1 MDEAKNF
8 YPLFGLGA
16 NVALIVSRGTV
27 KYFSHMRKNIGLGV
41 DGWEVSLKGM
51 MHILV
56 LLGLTLCGIY
66 WWVNKFVVDYP
77 TIPNG
82 KAHKKKGYLYS
93 NFLQFFK
100 CVMLRT

>member
-1 MDEAKNF
+1 MDEAKQF

-16 NVALIVSRGTV
+16 NVAMIFSGRTIN
-27 KYFSHMRKNIGLGV
+27 YFFHMRKNLGLGV
-41 DGWEVSLKGM
+41 DGWAVSLKGM

-56 LLGLTLCGIY
+56 LLGITSCGIY

-77 TIPNG
+77 TIPKG
-82 KAHKKKGYLYS
+82 EAHKKKVYLYS
-93 NFLQFFK
+93 IFLQFFK

>member
-1 MDEAKNF
+1 MDEAKQC

-16 NVALIVSRGTV
+16 NVALNFLGRTI
-27 KYFSHMRKNIGLGV
+27 KYFSHMHKNLGPGV

-51 MHILV
+51 LSIVV
-56 LLGLTLCGIY
+56 LLGLTICGIY
-66 WWVNKFVVDYP
+66 WWVNKFVVDDP
-77 TIPNG
+77 TLPKG
-82 KAHKKKGYLYS
+82 EAHKKVYLYS